1 MLDDTDRRILGELSA
16 DARLSMRK
24 LAQRVGVALGTASTR
39 VKRMEKLG
47 VIRGYG
53 VRLDPEKVGWS
64 LTVIVGI
71 RIAKG
76 RLLEVQEKIA
86 ADRRVFGV
94 YDVTGDVDSMILA
107 RLRNRRDLD
116 HFTKNVL
123 TMEGIERS
131 FTHVVLNTVREDD
144 VVLAD

>member
-24 LAQRVGVALGTASTR
+24 LAERVGVALGTASTR

-107 RLRNRRDLD
+107 RLRDRRDLD